1 MGQSLLRRVEVGERL
16 RGQPVRL
23 TTSEWH
29 KAQQPAETYWLD
41 VVWGTLGDSPELVC
55 SDNPVAKLNH
65 AKREIVATRFY
76 EIPAEAIEQVRIRRE
91 HDAIYR

>member
-1 MGQSLLRRVEVGERL
+1 VGAASKANHQRVAQDPTTGRDLLARCV
-16 RGQPVRL
+16 
-23 TTSEWH
+23 
-29 KAQQPAETYWLD
+29 D

-55 SDNPVAKLNH
+55 SDNPVAKLDH